1 MAFDAG
7 FLAAVAA
14 ELKEVAIGAAV
25 EKVYQ
30 PERDAVVLQMRTF
43 AGGKRLLINAGSA
56 NPRIGFTE
64 IPLENPQNPPQF
76 CMLLRKH
83 LSGARLSRVWQEGF
97 ERVLVTEWDTRDE
110 MGFPTKCRLI
120 SEMMGKYSNLIFT
133 DGEGKITA
141 VLRPVDFTTSALR
154 QVLPGMRYEL
164 PPPQEKT
171 NPIGLDAKAFAA
183 LYAVGG
189 ERPADKWITATFL
202 GISATVAREIVF
214 CTTGETDT
222 PLDAIPCERLFAVFA
237 AVFAN
242 VDAARFSPSLV
253 TDERGVPREYAFL
266 PLTQYGDYRSFE
278 SPSLLLDVWF
288 GTRDKEARVKQRA
301 TDVLHLLNSARTR
314 ISHKLE
320 LQRAELADCAKGEE
334 YKRMGDLIVANCY
347 ALQRGQTRVSLID
360 YENYREDGSFGTVEV
375 ELDGRLSPTANAQ
388 RYYKKYTKSKTAQV
402 ELTKQ
407 IAIGEAELAY
417 LETVNTALLTAE
429 TPTDLL
435 EIREELA
442 KSGYASRVKTQER
455 KGRGTPTPAFAEYR
469 TTGGYRVLCGKNNL
483 QNEYITH
490 KLAAKNDY
498 WFHVK
503 NMPGSHVVMLL
514 DGKEEPPAEDFTEAA
529 SIAAIYS
536 AVEGAPQTEVDYT
549 TVRNLKKTPG
559 AKPGYVIYHTNW
571 SAIVSPDKE
580 SVAKLRV
587 K

>member
-14 ELKEVAIGAAV
+14 ELKETAIGAAV

-76 CMLLRKH
+76 CMLLRKR

-120 SEMMGKYSNLIFT
+120 TEMMGKYSNLIFT

-141 VLRPVDFTTSALR
+141 VLRPVDFTTSTLR

-164 PPPQEKT
+164 PPPQDKT
-171 NPIGLDAKAFAA
+171 NPLEVDAKAFAA
-183 LYAVGG
+183 LYAAGG

-202 GISATVAREIVF
+202 GTSATVAREIVF
-214 CTTGETDT
+214 RTTGETDT
-222 PLDAIPCERLFAVFA
+222 PLCAIPCERLFAVFA
-237 AVFAN
+237 TVFAD
-242 VDAARFSPSLV
+242 VGAARFSPSLV
-253 TDERGVPREYAFL
+253 TDERGMPREYAFL
-266 PLTQYGDYRSFE
+266 PLTQYGDHRSFE

-288 GTRDKEARVKQRA
+288 GTRDKETRVKQRA
-301 TDVLHLLNSARTR
+301 TDILHLLSSARTR

-347 ALQRGQTRVSLID
+347 ALQRGETRVSLID
-360 YENYREDGSFGTVEV
+360 YEDYREDGSFGTVEV

-455 KGRGTPTPAFAEYR
+455 KGRGTNAPAFAEYR
-469 TTGGYRVLCGKNNL
+469 TTSGYRVLCGKNNL

-490 KLAAKNDY
+490 KLATKNDY
-498 WFHVK
+498 WFHAK

-514 DGKEEPPAEDFTEAA
+514 EGREEPPAKDFTEAA

-536 AVEGAPQTEVDYT
+536 AAEGAPQTEVDYT

-580 SVAKLRV
+580 AVARLRV